1 MKTYEE
7 MTDSVFQ
14 RMGEYAEKQK
24 RRKTAMKRAALPV
37 CCCAV
42 LVCCFGAGKLL
53 HRGTNDVL
61 TDVVNPTGMTDTV
74 AVGQTEVLPQSGTN
88 GAWEGEIAWD
98 GSGAADMYFEPMQG
112 TDGVTEPYKPIP
124 MISDY
129 ACGEVTEVSVT
140 PGNGEVILSP
150 SLRGALE
157 EYGGEA
163 RYRLVTLEYR
173 DGVALEPENVE
184 AQEALAALAGD
195 GIVPVVETM
204 YQDGEV
210 TDTLLSLHIS
220 AEALVD
226 FPADE
231 DYGYYLKLYGEAMP
245 DTDKDTIIEAH
256 SFGMMK

>member
-14 RMGEYAEKQK
+14 RMGEYRKKRRQK
-24 RRKTAMKRAALPV
+24 RVALPL
-37 CCCAV
+37 CCCAI

-53 HRGTNDVL
+53 RWGSDDILTGTVELSDTL
-61 TDVVNPTGMTDTV
+61 FPAGQTDTV
-74 AVGQTEVLPQSGTN
+74 SVGQTE
-88 GAWEGEIAWD
+88 AEWETVPDIGDTTGE
-98 GSGAADMYFEPMQG
+98 MYFAPMQG
-112 TDGVTEPYKPIP
+112 AGDTTEPVKIIP

-129 ACGEVTEVSVT
+129 DGGAVTEISVT
-140 PGNGEVILSP
+140 PENGEVILSP

-163 RYRLVTLEYR
+163 RYRVVTLEYR
-173 DGVALEPENVE
+173 DGVALEPENLE
-184 AQEALAALAGD
+184 AQAALAALAGD

-210 TDTLLSLHIS
+210 TDTLLSLHVS
-220 AEALVD
+220 AEALEA
-226 FPADE
+226 FPADA

-245 DTDKDTIIEAH
+245 DTDEDVVIEAH